1 MTSQVMVLLAPR
13 SYPSVMRYLV
23 SAALLVAA
31 VIHLVPVRGLLG
43 APALAALYGVDVHDR
58 TLLVLL
64 RHRAVLFGLVGA
76 TLLAAAFLPSLQPAA
91 LAVGLISAVSFMV
104 IMGPPGGH
112 NPALARVFYG
122 DVVAVVALVVG
133 VAVRCLQP

>member
-1 MTSQVMVLLAPR
+1 
-13 SYPSVMRYLV
+13 MRHLV
-23 SAALLVAA
+23 TVAFLVAA

-43 APALAALYGVDVHDR
+43 APALAALYGVDVRDR

-76 TLLAAAFLPSLQPAA
+76 TLLAAAFLPSLQPPA
-91 LAVGLISAVSFMV
+91 LAVGLVSAVSFMV

-112 NPALARVFYG
+112 GPALARVFYG
-122 DVVAVVALVVG
+122 DAVAVAALVVG
-133 VAVRCLQP
+133 AAVRWLAP